1 MRLALC
7 AHEIKTQPEHVCT
20 LTLLTGAAVSLQDLA
35 GRQRPATAALADP
48 LGPLA
53 AHLCLPRH
61 ELPHYPSPAVIQ
73 HRIAC
78 LAVALT
84 AGRCTSRLALTAP
97 RGPRGTTGRSFRG
110 EGTTKWSQEAHTGRK
125 GVPVRMTTR
134 ARRAPA
140 AAPASQVHRGAA
152 CAWWGAWMGGRWM
165 MGGRV
170 VQHSMRAKIRALCR
184 NPEPWRRCRATPGA
198 ALPRHPRC
206 SANTATDAQARGLPW
221 QQRAGR
227 LHSQ

>member
-1 MRLALC
+1 M
-7 AHEIKTQPEHVCT
+7 
-20 LTLLTGAAVSLQDLA
+20 SLQDLA

-165 MGGRV
+165 GGRV
-170 VQHSMRAKIRALCR
+170 VPTSILCVQKFGHSAATL
-184 NPEPWRRCRATPGA
+184 NPGGGAERPPVQLCRATLGAARIPPLMPRPGA
-198 ALPRHPRC
+198 RPG
-206 SANTATDAQARGLPW
+206 SS
-221 QQRAGR
+221 GR
-227 LHSQ
+227 VACILSDPSLCAV

>member
-110 EGTTKWSQEAHTGRK
+110 EGTTKWSQEAHAGRK

-152 CAWWGAWMGGRWM
+152 CAWMGAVCLCVQKFGHSAATLNPGGGAERPP
-165 MGGRV
+165 
-170 VQHSMRAKIRALCR
+170 VQL
-184 NPEPWRRCRATPGA
+184 CRATLGA
-198 ALPRHPRC
+198 ARIPPLMPRPGVRPG
-206 SANTATDAQARGLPW
+206 SS
-221 QQRAGR
+221 GR
-227 LHSQ
+227 VACILSDPSLCAV